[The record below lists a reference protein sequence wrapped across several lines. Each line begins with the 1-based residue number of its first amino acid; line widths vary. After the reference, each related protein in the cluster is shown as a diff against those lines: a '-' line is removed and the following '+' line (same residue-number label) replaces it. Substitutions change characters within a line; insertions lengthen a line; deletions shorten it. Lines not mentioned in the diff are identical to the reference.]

1 MSRDD
6 VGVEVLEYPKSKTL
20 GLFGGSPAVVKVYFE
35 TEDEEE
41 TPVVEETKPAKKEEP
56 AEEKKEEKTEEPAQ
70 EAVQPVEPEGQAKIA
85 VDYLYSILDKMGM
98 KNVNISVIPS
108 QDGKNGA
115 VLELTGDGLGAVIGR
130 RGEVLTALQYLV
142 SLAANNGDDS
152 YFRVSL
158 NIGNYREKRESYLEN
173 LAKKTAARALK
184 INKNLALEALN
195 PYERRIVHTVVQ
207 KIDGVSSWSVD
218 EGAKRHVVIGPE
230 GLAEGEDG
238 LPVNFNRGGKS
249 GGRNRGGYGRDRR
262 GGYNNDRGY
271 GRNRN
276 GIKTYSNNYS
286 NNYSRSSYRNNRTES
301 AAPNTTPR
309 TDTTAPLYGRISVPS
324 SSAEKDSE

>member
-1 MSRDD
+1 MVKEVVTNGVTIDEAIEKGCLQLGVSRDD

-20 GLFGGSPAVVKVYFE
+20 GLFGGSPAVVKVYIE
-35 TEDEEE
+35 VEGEEE
-41 TPVVEETKPAKKEEP
+41 EEP
-56 AEEKKEEKTEEPAQ
+56 AVQEKAEPVKPVQETAAKKAEEEIVSHETVEAEQP
-70 EAVQPVEPEGQAKIA
+70 AVQPVEPAGQAKIA
-85 VDYLYSILDKMGM
+85 VDYLDSILRKMGM
-98 KNVNISVIPS
+98 NNVEINVLPS
-108 QDGKNGA
+108 TDGKNGA

-195 PYERRIVHTVVQ
+195 PYERRIIHTAVQ
-207 KIDGVSSWSVD
+207 KLDGVSSWSVD

-238 LPVNFNRGGKS
+238 LPVNFNRGGK
-249 GGRNRGGYGRDRR
+249 GGYNRNRGGYGRDRR

-276 GIKTYSNNYS
+276 GIKTYSNNYQKKLF
-286 NNYSRSSYRNNRTES
+286 RNFE
-301 AAPNTTPR
+301 
-309 TDTTAPLYGRISVPS
+309 
-324 SSAEKDSE
+324 